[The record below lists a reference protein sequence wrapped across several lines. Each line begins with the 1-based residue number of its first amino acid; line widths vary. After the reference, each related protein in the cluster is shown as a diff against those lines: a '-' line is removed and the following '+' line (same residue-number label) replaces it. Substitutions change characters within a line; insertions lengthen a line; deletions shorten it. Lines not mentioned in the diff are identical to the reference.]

1 MSKEQHDGPT
11 PLKLKTNRI
20 LTHAVANLE
29 LDDLNERIRQGEPIR
44 AYFRN
49 EEVEFTWGRADDGTP
64 LTLARVLRQILTD
77 DAVTLD
83 DISATF
89 IDVPDTVP
97 DEWE

>member
-1 MSKEQHDGPT
+1 MGNEQHDGPT
-11 PLKLKTNRI
+11 PLKVKTNRI

-29 LDDLNERIRQGEPIR
+29 LDDLNERIRQGDPIR
-44 AYFRN
+44 AYFHG
-49 EEVEFTWGRADDGTP
+49 EEVEFTWGRSEDGTP
-64 LTLARVLRQILTD
+64 LTLARVQRRILTD
-77 DAVTLD
+77 DELTLD